1 MVHSSSRPYCTTQGL
16 QGRAPTL
23 FRRLGAAGE
32 IAIHLLSRM
41 LSFDPARRCT
51 AEEALEHEYFAELEA
66 GWQSETCTL
75 TQVSRPRL
83 KYSQAMATCDCVSSR
98 ASASE
103 ACSIVHAIV

>member
-1 MVHSSSRPYCTTQGL
+1 MHACEHRIDHTAQGL

-32 IAIHLLSRM
+32 IAMHLLSRM

-66 GWQSETCTL
+66 GWQSEPCTL
-75 TQVSRPRL
+75 TYPS
-83 KYSQAMATCDCVSSR
+83 
-98 ASASE
+98 
-103 ACSIVHAIV
+103 

>member
-1 MVHSSSRPYCTTQGL
+1 VQGL
-16 QGRAPTL
+16 RGRAPTL

-66 GWQSETCTL
+66 SWHSASLTCTE
-75 TQVSRPRL
+75 PRL
-83 KYSQAMATCDCVSSR
+83 AVPDIPSPLRSATV
-98 ASASE
+98 
-103 ACSIVHAIV
+103 